1 MSKDLDFKTLV
12 ADMWK
17 KVRSTPEGEAAYQKQ
32 KKLEEENLITSIPVR
47 ASRSPFCH
55 DEPNGSIPMVES
67 NFLDD
72 CVYYL
77 MSDRADSLVA
87 NVVKMLALTIL

>member
-32 KKLEEENLITSIPVR
+32 KKLEEESTKRFFEQIKKEREEKWVVL
-47 ASRSPFCH
+47 
-55 DEPNGSIPMVES
+55 
-67 NFLDD
+67 NFTA
-72 CVYYL
+72 VF
-77 MSDRADSLVA
+77 SF
-87 NVVKMLALTIL
+87 LA